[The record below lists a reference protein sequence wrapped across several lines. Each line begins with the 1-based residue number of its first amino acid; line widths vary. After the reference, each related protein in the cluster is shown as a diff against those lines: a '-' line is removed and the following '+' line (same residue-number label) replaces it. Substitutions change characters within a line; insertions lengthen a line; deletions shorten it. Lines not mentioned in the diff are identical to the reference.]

1 MDVEI
6 GSEDQLVDLYWIV
19 QRRHLVREGETMC
32 PNSNKK
38 CYKSSKRRQKSP
50 TNLFELQLAIDVLS
64 EADIEDPIVLVKD
77 FRNRN
82 GQDVIE
88 VFYVPKTSK
97 DDLNDDSHDND
108 DDDDDDE
115 NDDDDMKRKRLN
127 KNNRLKPKEGQGDEC
142 LEFCGQPV
150 CVTTVRSLVR
160 IQFKKEELQIEVKRY
175 IFWR

>member
-1 MDVEI
+1 MSATFRGFFAVPDYDTRALIPAAVRTIFI
-6 GSEDQLVDLYWIV
+6 GLVILIG
-19 QRRHLVREGETMC
+19 L
-32 PNSNKK
+32 
-38 CYKSSKRRQKSP
+38 
-50 TNLFELQLAIDVLS
+50 
-64 EADIEDPIVLVKD
+64 D
-77 FRNRN
+77 FD
-82 GQDVIE
+82 DVIE

-97 DDLNDDSHDND
+97 DDLNDDSHDN
-108 DDDDDDE
+108 DDDDDE